1 MIKYKKNKLNAMNS
15 YKKALV
21 AIHVA
26 VWLVILIS
34 PLTFFDR
41 GDRFE
46 ADKLIPM
53 FSTPIAMMLVFYT
66 TYLYLTPKLLLKGQ
80 KRKFWTYTIAL
91 VILMGLGLHIWFQV
105 SHRVFFHPEHHLH
118 PMKKM
123 REPNALM
130 DLIFILRNV
139 FNMTVTAAI
148 AAMSILSIKWQSSET
163 ARREA
168 EMAKQDA
175 ELKNLRNQV
184 NPHFLLNTL
193 NNIYAL
199 TAFNQQKAQEAIL
212 ELSGMLRHILYDNQ
226 QDFVRL
232 DDEIKFIHSYIN
244 LMKIRIPKTTKI
256 QIDVNVPKDTELKI
270 APLIFI
276 SLIENAFKHGIGT
289 AENSFIHINI
299 YADRNHIACEIENSN
314 FPKNDTDRSGHGI
327 GLEQVG
333 KRLELAYHKKYT
345 WEKGTKDNNKIYY
358 SNIYIYD
365 TKLRNNGR
373 RAAGSRTAGKLCSE
387 GAIPQS
393 GRSVQQCHTS
403 NKDHT
408 RKKDR
413 PDIPRHPDAGTQ
425 RTGICKDNQQ
435 GNENHVHYNMRL
447 TATMLMPSTIF

>member
-1 MIKYKKNKLNAMNS
+1 MNS
-15 YKKALV
+15 YKKTLI

-41 GDRFE
+41 GERFE

-53 FSTPIAMMLVFYT
+53 LSTPIAMMLVFYT

-91 VILMGLGLHIWFQV
+91 VIVAGLGLHIWFQV
-105 SHRVFFHPEHHLH
+105 SHRIFFHSEHHLH

-130 DLIFILRNV
+130 DLIFILRNI

-199 TAFNQQKAQEAIL
+199 TAFNQQGAQKAIL

-232 DDEIKFIHSYIN
+232 DDEIKFIHSYVN
-244 LMKIRIPKTTKI
+244 LMRIRIPKTTKI
-256 QIDVNVPKDTELKI
+256 QIDVDVPKDTELRI

-276 SLIENAFKHGIGT
+276 SLIENAFKHGISPT
-289 AENSFIHINI
+289 EPSFIRIHFSESPGEI
-299 YADRNHIACEIENSN
+299 HCEITNSYH
-314 FPKNDTDRSGHGI
+314 PKSVADKSGSGI
-327 GLEQVG
+327 GLEQVR
-333 KRLELAYHKKYT
+333 KRLELTYP
-345 WEKGTKDNNKIYY
+345 DR
-358 SNIYIYD
+358 YD
-365 TKLRNNGR
+365 W
-373 RAAGSRTAGKLCSE
+373 
-387 GAIPQS
+387 
-393 GRSVQQCHTS
+393 
-403 NKDHT
+403 
-408 RKKDR
+408 
-413 PDIPRHPDAGTQ
+413 
-425 RTGICKDNQQ
+425 QQ
-435 GNENHVHYNMRL
+435 GVSEDMKEYKSIL
-447 TATMLMPSTIF
+447 IIKI

>member
-1 MIKYKKNKLNAMNS
+1 MNS
-15 YKKALV
+15 YKKTLI

-41 GDRFE
+41 GERFE

-53 FSTPIAMMLVFYT
+53 LSTPIAMMLVFYT

-91 VILMGLGLHIWFQV
+91 VIVAGLGLHIWFQV
-105 SHRVFFHPEHHLH
+105 SHRIFFHPEHHLH

-130 DLIFILRNV
+130 DLIFILRNI

-199 TAFNQQKAQEAIL
+199 TAFNQQGAQKAIL

-232 DDEIKFIHSYIN
+232 DDEIKFIHSYVN
-244 LMKIRIPKTTKI
+244 LMRIRIPKTTKI
-256 QIDVNVPKDTELKI
+256 QIDVDVPKDTELRI

-276 SLIENAFKHGIGT
+276 SLIENAFKHGISGN
-289 AENSFIHINI
+289 EGYVSIHITGSVDSGI
-299 YADRNHIACEIENSN
+299 IHADIRNSN
-314 FPKNDTDRSGHGI
+314 HPKSTDDKSGHGV
-327 GLEQVG
+327 GLQLVRR
-333 KRLELAYHKKYT
+333 RLELLYPGKFS
-345 WEKGTKDNNKIYY
+345 WEQGVDDNNEYY
-358 SNIYIYD
+358 SLLTIY
-365 TKLRNNGR
+365 
-373 RAAGSRTAGKLCSE
+373 
-387 GAIPQS
+387 
-393 GRSVQQCHTS
+393 
-403 NKDHT
+403 T
-408 RKKDR
+408 R
-413 PDIPRHPDAGTQ
+413 
-425 RTGICKDNQQ
+425 
-435 GNENHVHYNMRL
+435 
-447 TATMLMPSTIF
+447 

>member
-148 AAMSILSIKWQSSET
+148 AAMSILSIKWQSSER

-256 QIDVNVPKDTELKI
+256 QIQVNVPKDTELRI

-365 TKLRNNGR
+365 TKLR
-373 RAAGSRTAGKLCSE
+373 
-387 GAIPQS
+387 
-393 GRSVQQCHTS
+393 
-403 NKDHT
+403 
-408 RKKDR
+408 
-413 PDIPRHPDAGTQ
+413 
-425 RTGICKDNQQ
+425 DN
-435 GNENHVHYNMRL
+435 
-447 TATMLMPSTIF
+447 

>member
-1 MIKYKKNKLNAMNS
+1 M
-15 YKKALV
+15 
-21 AIHVA
+21 
-26 VWLVILIS
+26 
-34 PLTFFDR
+34 
-41 GDRFE
+41 
-46 ADKLIPM
+46 
-53 FSTPIAMMLVFYT
+53 
-66 TYLYLTPKLLLKGQ
+66 
-80 KRKFWTYTIAL
+80 
-91 VILMGLGLHIWFQV
+91 
-105 SHRVFFHPEHHLH
+105 
-118 PMKKM
+118 
-123 REPNALM
+123 
-130 DLIFILRNV
+130 
-139 FNMTVTAAI
+139 
-148 AAMSILSIKWQSSET
+148 
-163 ARREA
+163 
-168 EMAKQDA
+168 
-175 ELKNLRNQV
+175 KNLRNQV

-256 QIDVNVPKDTELKI
+256 QIQVNVPKDTELRI

-365 TKLRNNGR
+365 TKLR
-373 RAAGSRTAGKLCSE
+373 
-387 GAIPQS
+387 
-393 GRSVQQCHTS
+393 
-403 NKDHT
+403 
-408 RKKDR
+408 
-413 PDIPRHPDAGTQ
+413 
-425 RTGICKDNQQ
+425 DN
-435 GNENHVHYNMRL
+435 
-447 TATMLMPSTIF
+447 

>member
-1 MIKYKKNKLNAMNS
+1 MNS
-15 YKKALV
+15 YKKTLI

-41 GDRFE
+41 GERFE

-53 FSTPIAMMLVFYT
+53 LSTPIAMMLVFYT

-91 VILMGLGLHIWFQV
+91 VIVAGLGLHIWFQV
-105 SHRVFFHPEHHLH
+105 CHRIFFHPEHHLH
-118 PMKKM
+118 PMRKM
-123 REPNALM
+123 REPNVFM
-130 DLIFILRNV
+130 DLIFILRNI

-148 AAMSILSIKWQSSET
+148 AAMSILSIKWQSSEA

-199 TAFNQQKAQEAIL
+199 TAFNQQGAQKAIL

-232 DDEIKFIHSYIN
+232 DDEIKFIHSYVN
-244 LMKIRIPKTTKI
+244 LMRIRIPKTTKI
-256 QIDVNVPKDTELKI
+256 QIDVDVPKDTELRI

-276 SLIENAFKHGIGT
+276 SLIENTFKHGIGT
-289 AENSFIHINI
+289 TDNSFIHINI
-299 YADRNHIACEIENSN
+299 HADRNHIACEIENSN
-314 FPKNDTDRSGHGI
+314 FPKDDNDRSGHGI

-333 KRLELAYHKKYT
+333 KRLELSYHKKYL

-365 TKLRNNGR
+365 TKLRNN
-373 RAAGSRTAGKLCSE
+373 
-387 GAIPQS
+387 
-393 GRSVQQCHTS
+393 
-403 NKDHT
+403 
-408 RKKDR
+408 
-413 PDIPRHPDAGTQ
+413 
-425 RTGICKDNQQ
+425 
-435 GNENHVHYNMRL
+435 
-447 TATMLMPSTIF
+447 